1 MTGSRAPRWVRVA
14 ASVVFGYE
22 LVALWSD
29 LPTVSELAEKEPLLA
44 AGIVGGLAVHFR
56 PGAWR

>member
-1 MTGSRAPRWVRVA
+1 MNRAPRWVRVA
-14 ASVVFGYE
+14 ASAVFGYE

-29 LPTVSELAEKEPLLA
+29 LPTVSELAETYPALA
-44 AGIVGGLAVHFR
+44 AAIVGGLAVHFR